1 MTGRT
6 GPIQVR
12 RFRGPRGSTFHLT
25 LAQGNPR
32 WRLPADGALRIRPG
46 PAHEPDARRLSR
58 RLARETLVRHETH
71 RTGFWGAKIVVTGA
85 DTVDDDLLRAIA
97 EMLNGHAGTLY
108 AGAGLGV
115 TARHLEVLS
124 EMTPYVLG
132 AAGGGV
138 EPSTATAFGVLG
150 AVEAWARGSV
160 AGLRVLV
167 HGTGK
172 VGSVL
177 AGELAAAGATVLT
190 CDTDPRAAEV
200 PGCRPVA
207 DWSGQRVD
215 VLVPCSVSDLIDVRL
230 ARRLRCGAVIGAAS
244 AVLADEDVTSGVL
257 HRRGIVHLPAPLVN
271 GGAAIVDSIQHYA
284 PEAFRDASPHRVYE
298 FARDTVRSAA
308 AELTASALRAG
319 LSPSEALTRRARP
332 PGDEY
337 CGLGFGRTA
346 TCGDTL
352 RSS

>member
-1 MTGRT
+1 MTCRT
-6 GPIQVR
+6 GLIQVR

-25 LAQGNPR
+25 LAQGSPR
-32 WRLPADGALRIRPG
+32 RRLPAGGALRVRPG

-58 RLARETLVRHETH
+58 RLARETLVGHETH

-85 DTVDDDLLRAIA
+85 DTVDNDLLRAIA

-115 TARHLEVLS
+115 TPRHLEALS

-132 AAGGGV
+132 AAGGGPD
-138 EPSTATAFGVLG
+138 PSTATAFGVLG
-150 AVEAWARGSV
+150 AVEAWARGPV

-172 VGSVL
+172 VGGVL

-207 DWSGQRVD
+207 DWSGQRID

-244 AVLADEDVTSGVL
+244 AVLADEDVTTGVL

-271 GGAAIVDSIQHYA
+271 AGAAIAASIQHYA
-284 PEAFRDASPHRVYE
+284 PDAFRAADPYRVYE
-298 FARDTVRSAA
+298 FARDAVRSAA
-308 AELTASALRAG
+308 TELTAAALGSG
-319 LSPSEALTRRARP
+319 LSPSEALTARTRP

-337 CGLGFGRTA
+337 CGPRFSRVA